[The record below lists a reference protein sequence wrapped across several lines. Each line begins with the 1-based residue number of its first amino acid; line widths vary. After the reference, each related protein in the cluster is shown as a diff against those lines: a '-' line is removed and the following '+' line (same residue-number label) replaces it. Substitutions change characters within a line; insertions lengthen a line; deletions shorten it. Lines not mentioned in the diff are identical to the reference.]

1 MKRSSVTLL
10 LALSLLCVQAVP
22 AREVSRT
29 GGLNQEVYEKMVEI
43 QTLIDEGDVSRARR
57 KLERL
62 QGEKLSDYELAQTW
76 FLMGYIHYRNEDY
89 PAAIAAYRKVL
100 VTKKLPQGLKQNVVK
115 TLAQL
120 SVAVADYSAALTYL
134 DSLIKLREEPQP
146 DDHALRAQVLYLLED
161 IDGALASLDKA
172 LRLQRKR
179 GEPPRENWLQLKS
192 ALLYQRNDYSGM
204 LTVTNQL
211 IALYPRD
218 RYLLSKAA
226 IHGEMGD
233 TRAQLALMEPLYERG
248 SLDSAGH
255 KVNLA
260 SLYLLHG
267 IPYKAGVL
275 LDAEIKADRIEATE
289 QHLEMLAQAWL
300 MSADTERAIKPMQQA
315 ARMGKDGNGY
325 VTLARTYISL
335 SRWPDAETSLEK
347 ALDKGGLKDT
357 GGAQLMLGMVQF
369 NQKNFR
375 DARRSFARAGQDPNT
390 EKLSRQ
396 WLQHLERE
404 EEKARL
410 AEQASG

>member
-1 MKRSSVTLL
+1 VA
-10 LALSLLCVQAVP
+10 LALLCLQAVL

-29 GGLNQEVYEKMVEI
+29 GGLNQDVYKKMVEI
-43 QTLIDEGDVSRARR
+43 QTLIDEGDLSRARK

-62 QGEKLSDYELAQTW
+62 QAEKLSDYELAQTW
-76 FLMGYIHYRNEDY
+76 FLMGYLHYRNEDY
-89 PAAIAAYRKVL
+89 PASVAAYKKVL
-100 VTKKLPQGLKQNVVK
+100 VTKNMPLGLRQNVVK

-120 SVAVADYSAALTYL
+120 SVAVADYPAALTYL
-134 DSLIKLREEPQP
+134 DRLIKIREESQP
-146 DDHALRAQVLYLLED
+146 EDHALRAQVLYLLED
-161 IDGALASLDKA
+161 IDGALVSMDNA
-172 LRLQRKR
+172 LRLQQKR
-179 GEPPRENWLQLKS
+179 EEPPKENWLQLKN
-192 ALLYQRNDYSGM
+192 ALLYQRNDYRGM
-204 LTVTNQL
+204 LAVTNEL

-248 SLDSAGH
+248 SLASASH

-275 LDAEIKADRIEATE
+275 LDSEIKAERIEATE
-289 QHLEMLAQAWL
+289 RHLEMLAQAWL
-300 MSADTERAIKPMQQA
+300 MSAETERAIKPLQQA
-315 ARMGKDGNGY
+315 AHMGKDGNGY
-325 VTLARTYISL
+325 INLARTYISL
-335 SRWPDAETSLEK
+335 WRWPDAETSLKK
-347 ALDKGGLKDT
+347 ALEKSGLQDT

-375 DARRSFARAGQDPNT
+375 DARRSFALAGQDPKS

-410 AEQASG
+410 AEGASG